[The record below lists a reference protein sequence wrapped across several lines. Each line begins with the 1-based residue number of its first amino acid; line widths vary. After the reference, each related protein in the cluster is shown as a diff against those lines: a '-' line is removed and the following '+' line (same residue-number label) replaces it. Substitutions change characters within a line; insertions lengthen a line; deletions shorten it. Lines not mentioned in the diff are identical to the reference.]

1 MTTACT
7 SPKTKEMPD
16 EPSTPH
22 PPPFLLVVMG
32 AFGLLKVMVY
42 MAGAVAMVYFG
53 LTVPIRETAGQETVL
68 TVGYRAVL
76 DMKMHIILPYVA
88 AGGVGWLW
96 WSERRTR
103 ITAVERENRRNRE
116 LEEKID
122 PGRTSSGFK
131 EIDRQTTSSGGA

>member
-1 MTTACT
+1 
-7 SPKTKEMPD
+7 MPD
-16 EPSTPH
+16 EPSAQRAPAW
-22 PPPFLLVVMG
+22 LVV
-32 AFGLLKVMVY
+32 ALATINLLKVAVY
-42 MAGAVAMVYFG
+42 MAGAVALVYFG

-88 AGGVGWLW
+88 SGGFGWLW

-103 ITAVERENRRNRE
+103 ITAVKRENRRNRE

-122 PGRTSSGFK
+122 PGRTSSGFN
-131 EIDRQTTSSGGA
+131 EIGRQSTSSGGA

>member
-1 MTTACT
+1 
-7 SPKTKEMPD
+7 MPD
-16 EPSTPH
+16 EPSTPR
-22 PPPFLLVVMG
+22 PPTSLVVTL
-32 AFGLLKVMVY
+32 AVIGLLRVAVY
-42 MAGAVAMVYFG
+42 MAGAVALVYFG
-53 LTVPIRETAGQETVL
+53 LTLPIRETAGQETAL

-88 AGGVGWLW
+88 AGGLGWLW

-122 PGRTSSGFK
+122 PGRTSSGFN
-131 EIDRQTTSSGGA
+131 EIGRQTTSSGGA